1 MKKQFV
7 PKLLYLLLL
16 FIQVGLVT
24 AVFTVNYLSGIK
36 AGVYRHVYTRRM
48 QFMEGLYNPTSIQW
62 QSLLVA
68 CLCIIFFILLI
79 SSIKKRRGLFYKI
92 QIVLAILLSFFV
104 IIVMNSELF
113 TTMMAYP
120 YIIIVFEITLA
131 IQLIIHSL
139 ARSNVFKGAEQLV
152 M

>member
-48 QFMEGLYNPTSIQW
+48 HYMEGLYNSTSIQW
-62 QSLLVA
+62 QSLFVA
-68 CLCIIFFILLI
+68 CLCILLFILLF
-79 SSIKKRRGLFYKI
+79 SSIKKRRGLFYKV
-92 QIVLAILLSFFV
+92 QIVLAILLDFCV
-104 IIVMNSELF
+104 IIVMNSQF
-113 TTMMAYP
+113 FVAMMAYP
-120 YIIIVFEITLA
+120 YIIIVFESVLA
-131 IQLIIHSL
+131 IQLIIVIALSL
-139 ARSNVFKGAEQLV
+139 KRSKQ
-152 M
+152 

>member
-48 QFMEGLYNPTSIQW
+48 HYMEGLYNSTSIRW
-62 QSLLVA
+62 QSLFVA
-68 CLCIIFFILLI
+68 CLCILLFILLF
-79 SSIKKRRGLFYKI
+79 SSIKKRRGLFYKV
-92 QIVLAILLSFFV
+92 QIMLAILLGFSV
-104 IIVMNSELF
+104 IIVMNSQF
-113 TTMMAYP
+113 FVAMMAYP
-120 YIIIVFEITLA
+120 YIIIVFESVLA
-131 IQLIIHSL
+131 IQLIIVIALSL
-139 ARSNVFKGAEQLV
+139 KRSKQ
-152 M
+152 